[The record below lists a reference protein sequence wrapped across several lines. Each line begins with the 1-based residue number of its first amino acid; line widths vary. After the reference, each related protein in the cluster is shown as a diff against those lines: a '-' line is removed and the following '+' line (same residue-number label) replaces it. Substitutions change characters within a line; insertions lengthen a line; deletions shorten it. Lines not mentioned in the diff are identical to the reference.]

1 MEKVR
6 RFRMKQ
12 NIYIVL
18 TISIVFVLT
27 FSQTTL
33 LAKNENVNHF
43 KMLSSLEYS
52 GKSQLRNEVEMQCM
66 VKQVTTDDEVKY
78 SLSTESGL
86 GGNKMSFIIDD
97 KNLNLSSP
105 TKNIEFLEKVTNQC
119 AKTLKKV
126 TNQNIGKTWKQS
138 FNISPLG
145 ESVPRQF
152 NFTLTAIGVKTDSLG
167 KLIAIRAL
175 SEPFF
180 VKANKKDKNIVS
192 IQSRINSIYVF
203 DSELKDI
210 YFSISVFK
218 ATTNT
223 NGYNETLQHSV
234 STCKTDTTG
243 KKIDLS
249 ELENS
254 ENFKNLIS
262 KLGITRNLKVVNK
275 TSSLPNWVRVEG
287 LRNAQVA
294 NICAATSCEGTLNPS
309 KICLPAAHAVE
320 LQSFSEPKTTSAQLA
335 ESDDD
340 NIFNWFGWNWP
351 TAIWGA
357 GITFGTLGAAGA
369 FDDTDTKYRSPAN

>member
-52 GKSQLRNEVEMQCM
+52 GKSQFRNEVEMQCM
-66 VKQVTTDDEVKY
+66 VKQVTTDDKVKY
-78 SLSTESGL
+78 SLSTESDL
-86 GGNKMSFIIDD
+86 GSNKMSFIIDD
-97 KNLNLSSP
+97 KNQILSSP
-105 TKNIEFLEKVTNQC
+105 EKNIELLEKVSNQC

-145 ESVPRQF
+145 ESVPRQL

-180 VKANKKDKNIVS
+180 VKANKKDKNIGS

-254 ENFKNLIS
+254 ENFKKLIS

-294 NICAATSCEGTLNPS
+294 NICAATSCEGTLNPAT
-309 KICLPAAHAVE
+309 ICLPAAHAVE

-335 ESDDD
+335 ESDDN

-351 TAIWGA
+351 TALWGA
-357 GITFGTLGAAGA
+357 GVTFGTLGAAGA